1 VIPDFLCNA
10 GGVTVSYF
18 EWVQNNYGY
27 HWTAEE
33 VYRKLDA
40 IMTKAFSDVLKM
52 SLEKRVNMR
61 VAAYL
66 VAVKRVADAVRLR
79 GWA

>member
-1 VIPDFLCNA
+1 
-10 GGVTVSYF
+10 
-18 EWVQNNYGY
+18 
-27 HWTAEE
+27 
-33 VYRKLDA
+33 
-40 IMTKAFSDVLKM
+40 M
-52 SLEKRVNMR
+52 SIEKKVNMR